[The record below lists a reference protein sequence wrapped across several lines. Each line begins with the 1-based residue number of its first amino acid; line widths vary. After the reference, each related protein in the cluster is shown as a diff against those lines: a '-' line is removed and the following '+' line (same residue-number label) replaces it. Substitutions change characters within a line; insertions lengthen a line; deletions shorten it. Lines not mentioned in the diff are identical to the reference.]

1 MPRTDKP
8 ARQDERPTLSFLQ
21 IAREHYGAAFG
32 RRRPGSVERARDDWA
47 DLAEEDR
54 SFALGHLLYLN
65 LLAEAATVRLLVQV
79 RDLLDEVAEGLAVD
93 EDDDGEEPEELDEA
107 AEFEPQAAPV
117 ALAEAVGGTAEEVE
131 GEILDEVDD
140 QDDADIDDE
149 EPDDDGDGR
158 AA

>member
-1 MPRTDKP
+1 MPRTNDKL
-8 ARQDERPTLSFLQ
+8 ARHDERPTLSFLET
-21 IAREHYGAAFG
+21 AREHYGAAFG

-65 LLAEAATVRLLVQV
+65 LMAESATVRLLVQV

-93 EDDDGEEPEELDEA
+93 EDDDGEEPEELDE
-107 AEFEPQAAPV
+107 EPGFEPQAPPV
-117 ALAEAVGGTAEEVE
+117 ALAEAVGGQAEEVE
-131 GEILDEVDD
+131 GEILDGEDD
-140 QDDADIDDE
+140 DDDG
-149 EPDDDGDGR
+149 EPDDDDGDGR

>member
-1 MPRTDKP
+1 M
-8 ARQDERPTLSFLQ
+8 Q

-65 LLAEAATVRLLVQV
+65 LLAQAATVRLLLQV
-79 RDLLDEVAEGLAVD
+79 RDLLDEVAEGFAVED
-93 EDDDGEEPEELDEA
+93 EEEEPEELDEV
-107 AEFEPQAAPV
+107 AEFEPKAPPV

-140 QDDADIDDE
+140 EDDGDDDE
-149 EPDDDGDGR
+149 DPDDDGDGR